1 MAVLVTSLV
10 TLELTRLL
18 GGSGSASVETLD
30 MVLRTVVSAKKKK
43 VERSEKK
50 LQFHLAH
57 RPREIHFLGARQS
70 VPRTVSPQRSHM
82 KKSNSSRRVHELV
95 WLLAADVIV
104 HARMIKMFSARGE
117 EVPI

>member
-1 MAVLVTSLV
+1 M
-10 TLELTRLL
+10 
-18 GGSGSASVETLD
+18 
-30 MVLRTVVSAKKKK
+30 
-43 VERSEKK
+43 
-50 LQFHLAH
+50 QFHLAH
-57 RPREIHFLGARQS
+57 CAREIHFLGARQS